1 MIFGTFNAMRGNLM
15 LERNLEVF
23 MSRTANSLYQNL
35 KKYTPK
41 RSGKAASAW
50 RKYKQQKYEYSLS
63 NTLPYVPKLDK
74 GYSKQAPN
82 GFYQPASRDTRQENK
97 GKFYKWQM

>member
-1 MIFGTFNAMRGNLM
+1 MFSGTFNAMRGNQM

-23 MSRTANSLYQNL
+23 MSRTANAMLQNL

-50 RKYKQQKYEYSLS
+50 RKTKLNKFAYDID
-63 NTLPYVPKLDK
+63 NNLPYVPRLDQ
-74 GYSKQAPN
+74 GYSKQAPQ
-82 GFYQPASRDTRQENK
+82 GFYQSAKRDTRRTNK
-97 GKFYKWQM
+97 GRFYK

>member
-1 MIFGTFNAMRGNLM
+1 MIFGTFNAMRGNQM
-15 LERNLEVF
+15 LERNLDIF
-23 MSRTANSLYQNL
+23 MSRTANSLFNNL

-50 RKYKQQKYEYSLS
+50 RKSKSNKYEYNLG
-63 NTLPYVPKLDK
+63 NPLPYVPKLDK
-74 GYSKQAPN
+74 GYSKQAPS

-97 GKFYKWQM
+97 GRFYK